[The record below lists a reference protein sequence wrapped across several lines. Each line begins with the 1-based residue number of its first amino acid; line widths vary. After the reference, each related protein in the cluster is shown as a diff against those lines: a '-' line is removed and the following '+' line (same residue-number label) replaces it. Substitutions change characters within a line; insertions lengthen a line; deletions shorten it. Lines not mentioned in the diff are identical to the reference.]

1 MLHPCLGQGGTC
13 VFGTPQISNYP
24 YNGIFMKGKRTL
36 LGRRTGCWAAKNN
49 THFLLNITLR
59 EIGKKK
65 KKKNSTLFSIL
76 MQESQGIQWSLCK
89 LILHRWAESDH
100 LRFDSV
106 KQLWNRFGF
115 KVQRLLGTIPLI
127 QFHTVSWA
135 VWKTVLSF
143 SPSRKEN

>member
-1 MLHPCLGQGGTC
+1 MQELVLKEMRDELLSQGQGGTC

-65 KKKNSTLFSIL
+65 KKFHSLFHPNA
-76 MQESQGIQWSLCK
+76 GIP
-89 LILHRWAESDH
+89 R
-100 LRFDSV
+100 DSV
-106 KQLWNRFGF
+106 KSLQINF
-115 KVQRLLGTIPLI
+115 TS
-127 QFHTVSWA
+127 VS
-135 VWKTVLSF
+135 
-143 SPSRKEN
+143 RI